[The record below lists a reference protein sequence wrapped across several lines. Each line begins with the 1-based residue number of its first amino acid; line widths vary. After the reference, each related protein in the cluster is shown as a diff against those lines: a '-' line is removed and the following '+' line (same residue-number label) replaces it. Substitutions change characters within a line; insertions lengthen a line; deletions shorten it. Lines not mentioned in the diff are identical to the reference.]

1 MSFKWALIPVA
12 AASLAGGAWGQENP
26 PAAKPE
32 ASPSPRPPEA
42 ERGRRGER
50 VNRVISLKNRDLLD
64 SFQKILGPFG
74 IGITTSRELGVIAL
88 SGTSDAVAAAE
99 EVIRRFDLSPAAGR
113 GTRNLAFTAHLLV
126 ARQQA
131 GAGSALPAELTP
143 VIEQFRGVLAYKA
156 YELLDTLTIRI
167 VDDRRADTNV
177 EGLVRWPQGAAL
189 PARTHLRIRN
199 AKIVAEDDKGR
210 SIQIPSVMVKVELP
224 ITVSHEGKQVV
235 EYRATSIE
243 TGLDIREGQ
252 KVVVGKASFD
262 GTNDA
267 LILVLK
273 AEVEG

>member
-1 MSFKWALIPVA
+1 MSFRWAWIPVA
-12 AASLAGGAWGQENP
+12 AASLAGGAWAQEKP
-26 PAAKPE
+26 PAVKPE

-50 VNRVISLKNRDLLD
+50 VNRVISLKNRELLEA
-64 SFQKILGPFG
+64 FKTILGPFA
-74 IGITTSRELGVIAL
+74 IGITTSRELGVITL
-88 SGTSDAVAAAE
+88 SGQPEAVAAAE

-113 GTRNLAFTAHLLV
+113 ATRNLAFTAHLLV

-131 GAGSALPAELTP
+131 GTGSPLPAELTP

-199 AKIVAEDDKGR
+199 AKIVSEDEKGR

-224 ITVSHEGKQVV
+224 ITVSQEGKQVV

-262 GTNDA
+262 GTSDA